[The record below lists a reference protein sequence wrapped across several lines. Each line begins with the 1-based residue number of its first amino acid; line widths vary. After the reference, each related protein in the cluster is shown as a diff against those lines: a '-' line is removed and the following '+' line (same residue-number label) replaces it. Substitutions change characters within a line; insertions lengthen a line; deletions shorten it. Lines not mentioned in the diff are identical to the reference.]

1 MTSATI
7 TEGSAMI
14 TASAGP
20 LSSRL
25 PVFYNPAMKFN
36 RDISVILLNSLQRSG
51 LSIAD
56 PLAGSGVRAIRFL
69 KELPQRKIKAIA
81 INDHSPAALAAIK
94 KSIQQNNLANDGR
107 ITLHNKD
114 ASLFL
119 LESDGFDYIDIDP
132 FGSPNPFLDAAL
144 KRIARH
150 GILAIT
156 ATDTAAL
163 AGTAPKACK
172 RKYWA
177 TPLRNELMHEIGL
190 RILIRKA
197 QLIAA
202 QYHKALAPLFSY
214 AKEHYYR
221 VFFHSVKSKAACDQ
235 LLRQHRLFYYCST
248 CIAHGTQPR
257 CTHHTLQTAG
267 PLWIG
272 PLFDK
277 RLVSTML
284 TNSSGEE
291 TELFLTIAN
300 EESARN
306 IIGFYDLH
314 TLSKKTK
321 EAIPKTEDAIR
332 KLRNNGFIALPT
344 HFSAHAVKTDASPEE
359 LTQSLSAHP

>member
-1 MTSATI
+1 MKKQTI
-7 TEGSAMI
+7 TEGSAAI

-20 LSSRL
+20 LSSKL

-36 RDISVILLNSLQRSG
+36 RDISVILLGSLRRSG

-56 PLAGSGVRAIRFL
+56 PLAGSGVRSIRFL
-69 KELPQRKIKAIA
+69 KELPRRKIKAIA
-81 INDHSPAALAAIK
+81 INDYSPAALAAIK
-94 KSIQQNNLANDGR
+94 KSIQQNNLANDRR
-107 ITLHNKD
+107 ISLITRD

-163 AGTAPKACK
+163 AGTAPKACM

-177 TPLRNELMHEIGL
+177 TPLRNELMHEVGL
-190 RILIRKA
+190 RILIRKV
-197 QLIAA
+197 QLVAA
-202 QYHKALAPLFSY
+202 QYEKALTPIFSY
-214 AKEHYYR
+214 ARDHYYR
-221 VFFHSVKSKAACDQ
+221 VFFHSIKSKAACDQ

-248 CIAHGTQPR
+248 CTAHGTQPLCAHR
-257 CTHHTLQTAG
+257 TIQTAG
-267 PLWIG
+267 PLWDG
-272 PLFDK
+272 SLFDR
-277 RLVSTML
+277 RLTSTML
-284 TNSSGEE
+284 DNSNSEETRNFLSIVGEE
-291 TELFLTIAN
+291 
-300 EESARN
+300 SQHN
-306 IIGFYDLH
+306 IPGFYDLH

-321 EAIPKTEDAIR
+321 EAIPKTEDALR
-332 KLRNNGFIALPT
+332 KLRNNGSLALPT

-359 LTQSLSAHP
+359 ITQSLSAHP